1 MWMLQ
6 NTQIFLSKYL
16 YSFSLA
22 RSRAGCLK
30 WDFVGFLKCKLKR
43 VLVAANCRP
52 GVKPLTSWQPPLVS
66 QKCLCSTRSNSSTQ
80 GDLGEVS
87 IIIFGMSQTWNFV
100 KNFTPSDFQAK
111 HFTPSISPNFHS
123 FSDRNTK
130 KWVKKENFTPLT
142 KILHC
147 RRHWQIPTLDEVV
160 MEHIK

>member
-100 KNFTPSDFQAK
+100 KNFTPSDFQ
-111 HFTPSISPNFHS
+111 
-123 FSDRNTK
+123 
-130 KWVKKENFTPLT
+130 E
-142 KILHC
+142 KILH
-147 RRHWQIPTLDEVV
+147 RQFHLILTGLV
-160 MEHIK
+160 IKNTNNEWNGEIYTAGKKFYTAAGSDGSDKSYLW